1 MNSSATTTPI
11 TKRSTSNENITQTA
25 KGIIYTDIDE
35 GAYTSTTGV
44 GQLQRKVVKPVQQQR
59 LKTVSLNT

>member
-25 KGIIYTDIDE
+25 KGIIYNDIDE
-35 GAYTSTTGV
+35 KAYTSTTGV